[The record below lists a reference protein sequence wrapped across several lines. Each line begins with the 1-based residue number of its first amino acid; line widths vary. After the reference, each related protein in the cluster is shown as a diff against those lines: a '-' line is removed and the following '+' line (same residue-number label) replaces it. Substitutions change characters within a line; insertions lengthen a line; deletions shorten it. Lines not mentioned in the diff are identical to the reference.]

1 MQRSGRKLVS
11 MHDYNVMIVII
22 GEGFGISITSS
33 DEPTKFGNC
42 TIKILKICVVALE
55 APDNLTL

>member
-1 MQRSGRKLVS
+1 

-33 DEPTKFGNC
+33 DEATEFGNC